1 MQLLNATGMPAS
13 LCMGMRPDGRELLV
27 VVVKGTFTIPQRHGP
42 VSRADVQKPL
52 ITADQ
57 FNGEPGLSAPL
68 YETDFAPYKP
78 LCDVLLNGSAYAP
91 GGRPVTRVDVTLRLA
106 SLFKSF
112 AVTGNRYWESGNL
125 AISPGYPGMFERMP
139 ISYDCAF
146 GGVDTHHEDEHKH
159 TAWPHNPVGLGY
171 HHHLSREWV
180 DGSPMPNTEELRR
193 PVSMPNGSYAPM
205 ALGPVGRG
213 WESRRR
219 YAGTYDDAWLEDH
232 FPFLP
237 PDFDERYYQAAPADQ
252 QINHLQGGERV
263 FLENLTPQGQT
274 SFDLPAIS
282 VPVVYFYRNGDVLR
296 QTAVIDTVILEP
308 DEGLFTLTWRTH
320 VPLKRNIFEIQE
332 VLAGRKSKAW
342 WRARELG
349 KVYYPSLAHL
359 ADAKRSAVM
368 EEG

>member
-27 VVVKGTFTIPQRHGP
+27 VVVKGTFSIPQRHQSA
-42 VSRADVQKPL
+42 SRADEQKPL

-57 FNGEPGLSAPL
+57 FSGEPGLSAPL
-68 YETDFAPYKP
+68 YEADFAPYKP
-78 LCDVLLNGSAYAP
+78 RCDVLLNGSAYAP
-91 GGRPVTRVDVTLRLA
+91 GGRPVSRVEVTLRLA

-112 AVTGNRYWESGNL
+112 AVTGNRYWESGNI
-125 AISPGYPGMFERMP
+125 AISPGYPGLFERMP

-159 TAWPHNPVGLGY
+159 TAWTHNPVGLGY
-171 HHHLSREWV
+171 HYHLSREWV

-193 PVSMPNGSYAPM
+193 PVNMPNGSYAPM
-205 ALGPVGRG
+205 ALGHIGRG

-219 YAGTYDDAWLEDH
+219 LAGTYDDAWLGEH
-232 FPFLP
+232 APFLP
-237 PDFDERYYQAAPADQ
+237 PDFDDRYYQAAPEDQ

-274 SFDLPAIS
+274 SFDLPSIS
-282 VPVVYFYRNGDVLR
+282 VPVDYFYRNGDVVR
-296 QTAVIDTVILEP
+296 QMAVVDTVMLEP

-320 VPLKRNIFEIQE
+320 IPLKRNIFEIQE
-332 VLAGRKSKAW
+332 VLAGRKSRAW

-359 ADAKRSAVM
+359 ADAKRAARV
-368 EEG
+368 EED